1 MPKHDQSIA
10 GLAALARLIEIAQR
24 DTGQSRRV
32 ADFLLAWHNAA
43 ENGGWDITDLWN
55 VDQSIGDDMFTVLH
69 LIRAE
74 QRYPDDQGFK
84 DEMQCAAYRD
94 CAKGHRPITSG
105 RRLFIGL
112 A

>member
-1 MPKHDQSIA
+1 VRFSVRHKTVTQSIP
-10 GLAALARLIEIAQR
+10 GLEALTRLIQIAQR

-55 VDQSIGDDMFTVLH
+55 VDQSIGADMFTVLH
-69 LIRAE
+69 LIRVD

-84 DEMQCAAYRD
+84 DEMQRISQQW
-94 CAKGHRPITSG
+94 RSN
-105 RRLFIGL
+105 R
-112 A
+112 

>member
-10 GLAALARLIEIAQR
+10 GLEALARLIEIAQR

-43 ENGGWDITDLWN
+43 ENGGWDGPDSWG
-55 VDQSIGDDMFTVLH
+55 VDRNIADDMFTVLH

-74 QRYPDDQGFK
+74 QRDPDDRGFK
-84 DEMQCAAYRD
+84 DEMQRIWQQCR
-94 CAKGHRPITSG
+94 SG
-105 RRLFIGL
+105 RQGSHH